1 MNEAY
6 LVRTETIQN
15 VVENGAVTGFQ
26 FNVRN
31 PGYRGC
37 FLSLVNG
44 YYVELDG
51 VEFPQEDITF
61 TINGKGP
68 RSFAELYT
76 CCMETWNFDDEAVIT
91 VKKPGG
97 IAPGAHTLVVQPSII
112 DQYGYAHH
120 DEEWVKNPPK
130 PGTAIGK
137 VRSMGKYEFT
147 L

>member
-15 VVENGAVTGFQ
+15 VQQDGAVTGFR
-26 FNVRN
+26 FCVRN

-44 YYVELDG
+44 YYVKLDDE
-51 VEFPQEDITF
+51 EFPQEDITF
-61 TINGKGP
+61 TVNGKGP
-68 RSFAELYT
+68 RSFAELRT
-76 CCMETWNFDDEAVIT
+76 CCLETWNFDDEAVIT

-97 IAPGAHTLVVQPSII
+97 IPAGHHVLTVQPSII

-130 PGTAIGK
+130 PGTAVGK
-137 VRSMGKYEFT
+137 VRGMGKYEFT